1 MTADELSY
9 DELAYAKL
17 SYDELAY
24 DELAYALARLDLIC
38 REWNL
43 PHPQT
48 TDGDAL
54 IDFCIANGISLDW
67 LFRGKLDGLH
77 RMTRARRYATF

>member
-9 DELAYAKL
+9 DEL
-17 SYDELAY
+17 S
-24 DELAYALARLDLIC
+24 YALARLDLIC
-38 REWNL
+38 REWQL

-48 TDGDAL
+48 ADGDAL
-54 IDFCIANGISLDW
+54 IDFCIANGIDPDW
-67 LFRGKLDGLH
+67 LFRGKLAGLR

>member
-1 MTADELSY
+1 MPMTADELSY
-9 DELAYAKL
+9 DEL
-17 SYDELAY
+17 S
-24 DELAYALARLDLIC
+24 YALARLNLIC

-54 IDFCIANGISLDW
+54 IDFCLAHDVSLDW
-67 LFRGKLDGLH
+67 LFRGKLDGLQ
-77 RMTRARRYATF
+77 RMTRARRYGTF

>member
-48 TDGDAL
+48 TDGNAL
-54 IDFCIANGISLDW
+54 IDFCIANGISSTGC
-67 LFRGKLDGLH
+67 FAASSTGC
-77 RMTRARRYATF
+77 TA

>member
-1 MTADELSY
+1 MPMIAD
-9 DELAYAKL
+9 AYV
-17 SYDELAY
+17 
-24 DELAYALARLDLIC
+24 LARLDLVC

-48 TDGDAL
+48 IDGDEL
-54 IDFCIANGISLDW
+54 VDFCLAHNVSLDW
-67 LFRGKLDGLH
+67 LFFGKLDGLQ

>member
-9 DELAYAKL
+9 HEL
-17 SYDELAY
+17 SYDELSY
-24 DELAYALARLDLIC
+24 GELSYALARLDLIC
-38 REWNL
+38 REWQL

-48 TDGDAL
+48 ADGDAL

-67 LFRGKLDGLH
+67 LFRGKLDGLL
-77 RMTRARRYATF
+77 RMTRARRYASA